1 MLYEG
6 DISDYTNVNIYVY
19 NTAQIQ
25 NRKLNHTSS
34 GSGPRPTSIHIFRYP
49 LNGVT
54 YLGDKIKKKIQCKK

>member
-19 NTAQIQ
+19 NTCQIQ

-34 GSGPRPTSIHIFRYP
+34 GSGPGPTSIHIFRYP
-49 LNGVT
+49 LYGLT